1 MKYAMMEKKMYKP
14 VMGSLPFCDML
25 RKGCFKHIYSEEFR
39 LLNAV
44 RVSCQK

>member
-25 RKGCFKHIYSEEFR
+25 KKVV
-39 LLNAV
+39 LNIFIV
-44 RVSCQK
+44 RNFDY